1 MSENKPIKPVSKLL
15 ESQVRA
21 SVRNGLRVWLDA
33 SGDYTAFVDAL
44 DDPGFPLV
52 RWRSSYIE
60 AILALEDVATGSDN
74 RPALLHVPFHNK
86 DSIRATPL
94 FEFYEAGKLFEK
106 NLSTLIQEAAAGLV
120 TPTDIKAFLSSAD
133 VTLDAADA
141 WLEQHAV
148 IAQGGVDARLASMSS
163 KPELLID
170 ILYNPDEEL
179 VGALQSGS
187 MNLEHLWGHLH
198 RTFGLDEAWK
208 RFAYIAPSGIDAS
221 RNMTTQCQAIGFTAV
236 CWCLCVEYV
245 DDLSKTR
252 ELFIDELKPL
262 RNLATPLKQTALG
275 VVAALRET
283 REALYESV
291 VDEFEPKLDRER
303 TGGSAHELGKVDTFR
318 FEQRRVMEAAL
329 EALGA
334 GDFENVREWAAARKA
349 EKSFWVRRD
358 PARDAAWRLISHAA
372 DLGALLQTHPTPIK
386 GAASLPEAIERY
398 VEQGAGIDRAHRILE
413 QRRSSLLDTRL
424 PLYSKL
430 RIQLDGLRRR
440 YRKWADRLAIDFNRL
455 CLDQG
460 FRPTESLQQRN
471 IFDQEVR
478 QHALSLTPTT
488 DPPVAFFMVDALRFE
503 MAQELVDDLR
513 EDKESQ
519 VELTLQPRFAEL
531 PTITAVGMNALAPV
545 TQNGLLHPILEK
557 GAFMG
562 FRAREF
568 QVTRPPDRQK
578 AMRHRV
584 GGRTS
589 PEVTLREVL
598 DDDVTRLRRRIA
610 EASLLIVKSRELDES
625 GEKGLGPATFEATLR
640 DLRAAVQLLREAGVE
655 HFVFSADHGFL
666 LLDQTAARDALQQ
679 GGKQTGVD
687 RRHLFYPVNS
697 REDGRVTVSLSELG
711 YADAEG
717 FLMLPEDT
725 SIFDRGARNQLFVH
739 GGNSLQERV
748 IPVLHARFKSGQQ
761 KARARFKLTVSEAE
775 GIMGLHALEVF
786 VEQNNEQGLLRLPGM
801 DRLDLALRPAT
812 LDLEN
817 APRIEVELADV
828 RGAEL
833 RGGVIRAPLGA
844 AVEVFFKLTSDIEV
858 PKIEVEVYAPTRR
871 TDEVKPERSK
881 TRFSVT
887 HTVTKTARVQ
897 PDLAPP
903 SAPTTPEVP
912 DASAEVSTPD
922 PTAETPTAHEAEA
935 ASETPSASPH
945 LEAAETADGGASD
958 LPVIEETSA
967 EIGDVGSDIIEYGGW
982 EDLPQDGTQ
991 QIFEHIARFG
1001 SITEAEA
1008 RAKLGSGRQ
1017 FRRFSRKIDEYISH
1031 VSFDV
1036 RVEMAG
1042 GTKRYVL
1049 EKG

>member
-1 MSENKPIKPVSKLL
+1 
-15 ESQVRA
+15 
-21 SVRNGLRVWLDA
+21 
-33 SGDYTAFVDAL
+33 
-44 DDPGFPLV
+44 
-52 RWRSSYIE
+52 
-60 AILALEDVATGSDN
+60 
-74 RPALLHVPFHNK
+74 
-86 DSIRATPL
+86 
-94 FEFYEAGKLFEK
+94 
-106 NLSTLIQEAAAGLV
+106 
-120 TPTDIKAFLSSAD
+120 
-133 VTLDAADA
+133 
-141 WLEQHAV
+141 
-148 IAQGGVDARLASMSS
+148 
-163 KPELLID
+163 
-170 ILYNPDEEL
+170 
-179 VGALQSGS
+179 
-187 MNLEHLWGHLH
+187 
-198 RTFGLDEAWK
+198 
-208 RFAYIAPSGIDAS
+208 
-221 RNMTTQCQAIGFTAV
+221 
-236 CWCLCVEYV
+236 
-245 DDLSKTR
+245 
-252 ELFIDELKPL
+252 
-262 RNLATPLKQTALG
+262 
-275 VVAALRET
+275 
-283 REALYESV
+283 
-291 VDEFEPKLDRER
+291 
-303 TGGSAHELGKVDTFR
+303 
-318 FEQRRVMEAAL
+318 
-329 EALGA
+329 
-334 GDFENVREWAAARKA
+334 
-349 EKSFWVRRD
+349 
-358 PARDAAWRLISHAA
+358 
-372 DLGALLQTHPTPIK
+372 
-386 GAASLPEAIERY
+386 
-398 VEQGAGIDRAHRILE
+398 
-413 QRRSSLLDTRL
+413 LLDTRL

-440 YRKWADRLAIDFNRL
+440 YREWADRLAIDFNHL

-478 QHALSLTPTT
+478 QHAISLTPTT

-513 EDKESQ
+513 EDRESQ

-666 LLDQTAARDALQQ
+666 LLDQTAARDALPQ
-679 GGKQTGVD
+679 GGKKTGVD

-697 REDGRVTVSLSELG
+697 KEDGRVTVSLSELG
-711 YADAEG
+711 YADTEG

-775 GIMGLHALEVF
+775 GIMGLHALKVF
-786 VEQNNEQGLLRLPGM
+786 VEQNNEQGLLGFGGVN
-801 DRLDLALRPAT
+801 RLDLALRPAT

-833 RGGVIRAPLGA
+833 RGGVIRAPLGTEL
-844 AVEVFFKLTSDIEV
+844 EVFFKLTSDIPV

-871 TDEVKPERSK
+871 TDEVEPERSK

-887 HTVTKTARVQ
+887 QTVTQMRVQ
-897 PDLAPP
+897 PDLEPP
-903 SAPTTPEVP
+903 STPSPAPSVADTPPV
-912 DASAEVSTPD
+912 SAESARPGVSDVPVEEASPATPA
-922 PTAETPTAHEAEA
+922 PEPAPQPSAAAAEESLARESE
-935 ASETPSASPH
+935 ASE
-945 LEAAETADGGASD
+945 
-958 LPVIEETSA
+958 LPVIEEVGA
-967 EIGDVGSDIIEYGGW
+967 ELGDVASDIIEYGGW

-1001 SITEAEA
+1001 SITEGEA
-1008 RAKLGSGRQ
+1008 RQKLGSGRQ

-1031 VSFDV
+1031 VSFDIQV
-1036 RVEMAG
+1036 TMVG
-1042 GTKRYVL
+1042 GTKRYTL
-1049 EKG
+1049 KKS